1 MDALSDEG
9 RAAIDAS
16 LATPDRGVA
25 PEVVDQGFGHLVV
38 RFGGTVARIGWNA
51 EVAKSQ
57 QRELLTLPVLAS
69 KLPLAVP
76 APVRAVEPSPGLPF
90 GALLHPWLLGTP
102 MEPGDPV
109 RRHELCGEIAA
120 CLAALHAIEPSA
132 FPDGSLLRM
141 DPLEDLVALAR
152 QTKPWLR
159 DRLDTTQL
167 GTLDVLLDKAFG
179 ALPGRQH
186 AVCHADPWF
195 GNMLLDDAGHL
206 VALLD
211 WEGLCLADPAYDL
224 AALTYLD
231 PPSADQAIDAYLDR
245 VGSLEDVQERIRAY
259 RLFREL
265 WGLAYALR
273 HDMIEEIE
281 HASKDL
287 LDVLA

>member
-9 RAAIDAS
+9 RAALEPF
-16 LATPDRGVA
+16 LATPDRDA
-25 PEVVDQGFGHLVV
+25 DPEVVDQGFGHLVV

-51 EVAKSQ
+51 EVAMSQ
-57 QRELLTLPVLAS
+57 QRELLTLPILAS
-69 KLPLAVP
+69 KLPVLVP
-76 APVRAVEPSPGLPF
+76 APVRAVEPATGLPF
-90 GALLHPWLLGTP
+90 GALLHPWLPGTS

-109 RRHELCGEIAA
+109 RHDELCEEIAT
-120 CLAALHAIEPSA
+120 CLAALHSIEPSA
-132 FPDGSLLRM
+132 FPDGALVRM
-141 DPLEDLVALAR
+141 DPVEALAGMTR

-159 DRLDTTQL
+159 GRLDTNQL
-167 GTLDVLLDKAFG
+167 GTLDVLLDEAFDV
-179 ALPGRQH
+179 LPGRQH

-206 VALLD
+206 TALLD

-224 AALTYLD
+224 AALTYFD
-231 PPSADQAIDAYLDR
+231 PPSAEQTISAYLDR
-245 VGSLEDVQERIRAY
+245 AGSLEDIHGRIRAY

-273 HDMIEEIE
+273 HDMTEELE